1 MAQHYLA
8 YLTAT
13 DSRSHAAD
21 YLNLTNMVRYHPG
34 VEKIVLFIAIS
45 RVSSERRDDP
55 RAVACLL
62 REVQK
67 CPWLELRSVFWKSN
81 IGRDFSSAAV
91 CLNAMRDS
99 AAAEDFVMVRN
110 RSAYGPFE
118 DSWYAKYV
126 VQYERFANT
135 GLVGSTINFL
145 GHPLRPTP
153 NPATHVQTYVYLSQ
167 WKHLEPFLTDYPGA
181 RCAERLDLIEQG
193 EIGLSQSIM
202 KRGLGL
208 SCLQWSDTCFTAE
221 QPRAPELPAE
231 DIKSLVK
238 GLPFTHR
245 SNRYFWQPRSLLA
258 LCKWFLHR
266 YCWSWLR
273 PKPLPLLTQSMDEGQ
288 SAFLRFDHQ

>member
-208 SCLQWSDTCFTAE
+208 SCLQWPNAC
-221 QPRAPELPAE
+221 LPQSSPGHLNCPPKISSRWSKAC
-231 DIKSLVK
+231 
-238 GLPFTHR
+238 
-245 SNRYFWQPRSLLA
+245 RSLIARIDTFGSPARCSLYA
-258 LCKWFLHR
+258 NGSFTVTAGVGCVRSRCHF
-266 YCWSWLR
+266 
-273 PKPLPLLTQSMDEGQ
+273 
-288 SAFLRFDHQ
+288 

>member
-258 LCKWFLHR
+258 LCNMVP
-266 YCWSWLR
+266 S
-273 PKPLPLLTQSMDEGQ
+273 PLLLELVASEAVATSDPVDG
-288 SAFLRFDHQ
+288 